1 MINLTYNNLVVN
13 EKQETSH
20 KQTAIM
26 TPAPEEY
33 QNNPEELSV
42 HEEKKRMYK
51 MIRGNSID
59 FKNKFMN

>member
-1 MINLTYNNLVVN
+1 
-13 EKQETSH
+13 
-20 KQTAIM
+20 M

-59 FKNKFMN
+59 FKNKFMNQSYLNSIKNNPSKSYQNFYPM